1 MKKNIASFRVVDPT
15 TGEILM
21 QASRYRYFYLA
32 TVDTDLSPTVS
43 FEAVTDE
50 GETIKLDKK
59 WISNGLE
66 DFEKQSAEPVA
77 LESDGRGF
85 FVVPQ

>member
-15 TGEILM
+15 TGEVLM

-32 TVDTDLSPTVS
+32 TVDMDLSPTVS
-43 FEAVTDE
+43 FKAVTDE
-50 GETIKLDKK
+50 GETIDLDYKF
-59 WISNGLE
+59 INDGLE

-77 LESDGRGF
+77 LVSDGSGF